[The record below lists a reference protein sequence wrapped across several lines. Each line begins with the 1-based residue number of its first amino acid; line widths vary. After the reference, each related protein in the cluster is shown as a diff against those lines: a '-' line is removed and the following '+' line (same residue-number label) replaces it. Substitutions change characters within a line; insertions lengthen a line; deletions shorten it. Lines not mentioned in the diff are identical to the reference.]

1 MSDSAKQ
8 WSPTELRAL
17 RKKTIEWFQG
27 HGRDLPWRNT
37 SDRYAIWLSE
47 VMLQQT
53 QVATVIP
60 YYHRFLERFPTVSDL
75 AAADL
80 DEVYQLWAG
89 LGYYRRA
96 RQLHAAAKMVSE
108 LHHGKFPSEPK
119 DVHALPGIGRYTGNA
134 VLTFADD
141 ARLPIVEANTQRLY
155 SRLIRWMSDG
165 TTQESQ
171 KVLWDFATQVL
182 PKGAGSGQLNQALM
196 EIGSQLCLPKNPHC
210 LLCPLKKLCPT
221 YAHGEQS
228 LIPSPKKPKVYT
240 DLVETAL
247 IIRDP
252 SGRLLMRRCSASERW
267 AGLWDFLRFDTTNC
281 RTQEALRK
289 RIAELFQ
296 ARFGCGIHLGEQVHQ
311 LKHAVTRYRI
321 TLNCFEAELDES
333 QGEFSAPEIETL
345 WVSPLQMTGLALNS
359 SAKRLWNWLQKQR
372 ET

>member
-1 MSDSAKQ
+1 
-8 WSPTELRAL
+8 
-17 RKKTIEWFQG
+17 
-27 HGRDLPWRNT
+27 
-37 SDRYAIWLSE
+37 
-47 VMLQQT
+47 MLQQT

-60 YYHRFLERFPTVSDL
+60 YYHRFLASFPTVSDL

-96 RQLHAAAKMVSE
+96 RQLHAAAKIVSE
-108 LHHGKFPSEPK
+108 LHTGTFPSEPK

-134 VLTFADD
+134 VLTFAED

-155 SRLIRWMSDG
+155 SRLIRWKNDCS
-165 TTQESQ
+165 TQESQ
-171 KVLWDFATQVL
+171 KVLWDFANQVL

-196 EIGSQLCLPKNPHC
+196 EIGSQLCLPKNPQC
-210 LLCPLKKLCPT
+210 LLCPLIKLCPT

-228 LIPSPKKPKVYT
+228 LIPSPKKRKEYT

-247 IIRDP
+247 IIRDS
-252 SGRLLMRRCSASERW
+252 SGLLLVRRCSASERW

-281 RTQEALRK
+281 KTQLALQK
-289 RIAELFQ
+289 SIEELVQ
-296 ARFGCGIHLGEQVHQ
+296 ARFGCGILLGNQVHQ

-321 TLNCFEAELDES
+321 TLKCFEAELDER
-333 QGEFSAPEIETL
+333 QVGFSAPEIETL
-345 WVSPLQMTGLALNS
+345 WGSPLQINGLALNS

>member
-80 DEVYQLWAG
+80 DEVYRLWAG

-108 LHHGKFPSEPK
+108 LHHGTFPSEPK
-119 DVHALPGIGRYTGNA
+119 DVHDLPGIGRYTGNA

-155 SRLIRWMSDG
+155 SRLIRWKSDG

-171 KVLWDFATQVL
+171 KVLWDFASQVL

-196 EIGSQLCLPKNPHC
+196 EIGSQLCLPKNPQC
-210 LLCPLKKLCPT
+210 LLCPLIKLCPT
-221 YAHGEQS
+221 FAHGEQS
-228 LIPSPKKPKVYT
+228 LIPSPKKPKAYT

-247 IIRDP
+247 IIRDL
-252 SGRLLMRRCSASERW
+252 SGRLLVRRCAASERW

-281 RTQEALRK
+281 RTQLDLQKSME
-289 RIAELFQ
+289 ELVQ
-296 ARFGCGIHLGEQVHQ
+296 ARFGCGIHLGNQVHQ

-321 TLNCFEAELDES
+321 TLKALEAELDER
-333 QGEFSAPEIETL
+333 QGGFSAPEIETL
-345 WVSPLQMTGLALNS
+345 WVSPSQMNGLALNS